1 MERDFLSL
9 CSNQE
14 INNEASKN
22 SGFTKVSA
30 VKWPYFNKVSVHP
43 YLMPFNGSEEDKAKM
58 TSSGFVE
65 KSFKHD
71 GQGGIHFSVNPYP
84 VQHDVNR
91 AHDVKM
97 FSVSNQA
104 ISVPAGHPFVKNHF
118 ATVGQN
124 MNGAN
129 VKQPLLVGSPLTTP
143 HSVLPRVG
151 AVAGL
156 VEQCVKPSAPAP
168 QLTMFYA
175 GTVNIFKDITPEQVQ
190 AIMLLAGNGLSAASN
205 TAQPEVQA
213 PSSKFVSDDDG
224 VPMSPPVN
232 IPPFSAISSP
242 LSVSSHTGP
251 QSGSGS
257 VCSDEFLTAKTSRGP
272 TPTTSASKV
281 ETPKVVNATT
291 MFPSAIPQARKAS
304 LARFLEKRKERVTS
318 ATPYNLNKKSEDAP
332 SLNSLAANI
341 STTTGTSAPLS
352 KQG

>member
-14 INNEASKN
+14 INNEASKD
-22 SGFTKVSA
+22 SGLRKVSA
-30 VKWPYFNKVSVHP
+30 VKWPYFNKVSAHP
-43 YLMPFNGSEEDKAKM
+43 YSMPFNVSEEDK
-58 TSSGFVE
+58 

-71 GQGGIHFSVNPYP
+71 GQDGVHFSVNPYP
-84 VQHDVNR
+84 VHHDVNR
-91 AHDVKM
+91 AHDMKM

-104 ISVPAGHPFVKNHF
+104 ISVPAGHLFLKNHF

-129 VKQPLLVGSPLTTP
+129 VKQPIRAGSPLTAP
-143 HSVLPRVG
+143 HSGLPRVG

-156 VEQCVKPSAPAP
+156 VECVKPSAPAP

-175 GTVNIFKDITPEQVQ
+175 GTVNIFKDITPEQVH
-190 AIMLLAGNGLSAASN
+190 AIMLLAGNGVSAASN
-205 TAQPEVQA
+205 MAQSEVQA
-213 PSSKFVSDDDG
+213 PSSKFASDDHG

-232 IPPFSAISSP
+232 IPPISAISSP

-257 VCSDEFLTAKTSRGP
+257 VCSDEFLTAKASRGP

-291 MFPSAIPQARKAS
+291 MFSSAIPQARKAS
-304 LARFLEKRKERVTS
+304 LARFLEKRKERVMS
-318 ATPYNLNKKSEDAP
+318 AAPYNINKKSEDAP
-332 SLNSLAANI
+332 SLNSMAANI
-341 STTTGTSAPLS
+341 SATTGTSTLLL